1 MLSRRILIVILS
13 GKGLDSK
20 SGMSSSGDHTGNFGG
35 DAVLADLAARPFVI
49 AAPARQAAPF
59 IFASPHSGRIYP
71 PSFLR
76 ASRLDALN
84 LRKSEDA
91 FVEELFASA
100 VALGAPMLAAR
111 FPRAYVDPNR
121 AAEELDA
128 AMFDGRIAR
137 AAAAPSTHVS
147 AGLGVIPR
155 LVREGLD
162 IYRAR
167 VPADEAEFRIAH
179 FHRPYHAALAQLVN
193 ETRAR
198 FGVAAVI
205 DCHSM
210 PSGVKGADIV
220 VGDRHETSAAR
231 ELSAHAVAILRGL
244 GFDVVRNAP
253 YAGGYT
259 TALHG
264 RPAEGIHALQIEI
277 NRALY
282 LHEDTM
288 DRAQSFSDCRELL
301 GHFVSALL
309 KADLRWLMPRGLL
322 PRAAE

>member
-1 MLSRRILIVILS
+1 MT
-13 GKGLDSK
+13 DFET
-20 SGMSSSGDHTGNFGG
+20 DP
-35 DAVLADLAARPFVI
+35 VLADLVARPFVM
-49 AAPARQAAPF
+49 AEPAHQTAPF
-59 IFASPHSGRIYP
+59 VFASPHAGRVYP

-76 ASRLDALN
+76 TSRLDALN

-91 FVEELFASA
+91 FVEELFDSA
-100 VALGAPMLAAR
+100 ATFGAPLIAAR

-121 AAEELDA
+121 APEELDSN
-128 AMFDGRIAR
+128 MFDGRLPCAVPP
-137 AAAAPSTHVS
+137 PSTHVS

-155 LVREGLD
+155 VVREGLE
-162 IYRAR
+162 IYRHR
-167 VPADEAEFRIAH
+167 LPAAEAEFRIAH
-179 FHRPYHAALAQLVN
+179 FHRPYHAALARRVE

-198 FGVAAVI
+198 FGVAVVV

-231 ELSAHAVAILRGL
+231 ELSAHAVAVLRQI

-259 TALHG
+259 TSLYG
-264 RPAEGIHALQIEI
+264 RPADGVHALQIEV

-282 LHEDTM
+282 LHEDRM
-288 DRAQSFSDCRELL
+288 DRAESFADCRELL

-309 KADLRWLMPRGLL
+309 KADLRWLAPCGAL
-322 PRAAE
+322 PKAAE

>member
-1 MLSRRILIVILS
+1 MNS
-13 GKGLDSK
+13 
-20 SGMSSSGDHTGNFGG
+20 DHNGEATGGG
-35 DAVLADLAARPFVI
+35 DAVLADLVARPFVV
-49 AAPARQAAPF
+49 AAPVRQAAPF
-59 IFASPHSGRIYP
+59 VFSSPHSGRVYP

-76 ASRLDALN
+76 VSRLDSVN

-100 VALGAPMLAAR
+100 VAMGAPLLAAR

-128 AMFDGRIAR
+128 TMFSGTLAR
-137 AAAAPSTHVS
+137 AAPAPSTHVS

-155 LVREGLD
+155 VVREGLD
-162 IYRAR
+162 IYRSR
-167 VPADEAEFRIAH
+167 MPAAEAEFRIAH
-179 FHRPYHAALAQLVN
+179 FHRPYHAALAKLV
-193 ETRAR
+193 EDTRAR
-198 FGVAAVI
+198 FGVAVVV

-264 RPAEGIHALQIEI
+264 RPAAGIHALQIEI

-301 GHFVSALL
+301 GHFVSALM
-309 KADLRWLMPRGLL
+309 KADLRWLMPRGVL
-322 PRAAE
+322 PKAAE

>member
-1 MLSRRILIVILS
+1 MNSPEPQRDASAENDPVLS
-13 GKGLDSK
+13 
-20 SGMSSSGDHTGNFGG
+20 
-35 DAVLADLAARPFVI
+35 DLLARPFAV

-59 IFASPHSGRIYP
+59 VFASPHAGRIYP

-91 FVEELFASA
+91 FVEELFDSA
-100 VALGAPMLAAR
+100 VVLGAPMITAR

-121 AAEELDA
+121 AADELDA
-128 AMFDGRIAR
+128 AMFDGRVAR
-137 AAAAPSTHVS
+137 ASPAPTTHVS

-155 LVREGLD
+155 VVREGLE
-162 IYRAR
+162 IYRGRLPAAEADFR
-167 VPADEAEFRIAH
+167 VAN
-179 FHRPYHAALAQLVN
+179 FHLPYHAALAALVN
-193 ETRAR
+193 ATRAR
-198 FGVAAVI
+198 FGVAVVV

-231 ELSAHAVAILRGL
+231 ELSAHAIAVLRGL

-264 RPAEGIHALQIEI
+264 RPAEGVHALQIEV
-277 NRALY
+277 NRSLY

-288 DRAQSFSDCRELL
+288 ERAQSFADCRELI
-301 GHFVSALL
+301 GHFISALM
-309 KADLRWLMPRGLL
+309 KADLRWLAPRGQL
-322 PRAAE
+322 PKAAE